1 MTMEIK
7 VFTDKLACQL
17 DADQFNYKINHWMD
31 GNVESIV
38 ERKVQFFESSRAVA
52 PPVKGASPNEPC
64 VQCVI
69 ALFYEPRTEA
79 DDEAE
84 MDNQLENKTCQ

>member
-1 MTMEIK
+1 MEIK
-7 VFTDKLACQL
+7 VFTDKLSCQL
-17 DADQFNYKINHWMD
+17 DADQFNFRINHWMD
-31 GNVESIV
+31 ENVGSII
-38 ERKVQFFESSRAVA
+38 ERKVQFFESSRAMA

-69 ALFYEPRTEA
+69 ALFYECRTEA

-84 MDNQLENKTCQ
+84 MDSMLVDTDCQ